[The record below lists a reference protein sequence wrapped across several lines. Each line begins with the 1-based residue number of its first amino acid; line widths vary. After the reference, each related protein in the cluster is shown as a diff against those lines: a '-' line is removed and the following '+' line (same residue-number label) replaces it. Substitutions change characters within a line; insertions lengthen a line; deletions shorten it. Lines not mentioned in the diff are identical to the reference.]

1 MCVSSG
7 EPGDSSLSCADLG
20 YAMTKRDDAVRS
32 LFLVEDDDAL
42 RRLFERALEGRFRLT
57 SFSSGGEALNAMQVR
72 VPDVLLSDLG
82 LPGMPGEELARA
94 AALLEDPPR
103 VVLMSADRARLAA
116 AVPLAD
122 ATLPKPFN
130 LTSLWSILDGS
141 SSS

>member
-1 MCVSSG
+1 
-7 EPGDSSLSCADLG
+7 
-20 YAMTKRDDAVRS
+20 MTKRDEAVRS

-42 RRLFERALEGRFRLT
+42 RRLFERALEGRFRIS

-94 AALLEDPPR
+94 VTLLEVAPR

-116 AVPLAD
+116 ATPLAD
-122 ATLPKPFN
+122 ATLSKPF
-130 LTSLWSILDGS
+130 TFTALWSVLGGPS
-141 SSS
+141 PS